1 MHMSDALLVPAVGA
15 TMYLC
20 SAVTA
25 HRSISNINLKE
36 DYKRLPMMGV
46 AGAFVFAAQMVNF
59 TIPGTGASGHICGSI
74 LLTAILGPYAAFI
87 TMIGILM
94 IQALMF
100 ADGGILAL
108 GCNIWNMAFYGC
120 FLGGFMI
127 WKPMMKRGITKKK
140 IATASILASIL
151 TLQLGAFSVV
161 VETTLSGITD
171 LPFIQFAAMMQ
182 PIHLVIGLLE
192 GLITGSVLLYLY
204 ETKPELLWMDES
216 VSRGSSKKILVII
229 FSAAIIVSG
238 LFSLLASGNPDGLE
252 WAIERTASGSDLQ
265 SVSLFHQI
273 LSQMQA
279 RTALL
284 ADYGVAGNSDQFGTI
299 ISGLT
304 GVLLLAAAG
313 AVAGSLIRRFGKKK
327 EYES

>member
-1 MHMSDALLVPAVGA
+1 MHISDALLAATVGA
-15 TMYLC
+15 AMYLC
-20 SAVTA
+20 STVTA

-192 GLITGSVLLYLY
+192 
-204 ETKPELLWMDES
+204 
-216 VSRGSSKKILVII
+216 
-229 FSAAIIVSG
+229 
-238 LFSLLASGNPDGLE
+238 
-252 WAIERTASGSDLQ
+252 
-265 SVSLFHQI
+265 
-273 LSQMQA
+273 
-279 RTALL
+279 
-284 ADYGVAGNSDQFGTI
+284 
-299 ISGLT
+299 
-304 GVLLLAAAG
+304 
-313 AVAGSLIRRFGKKK
+313 
-327 EYES
+327 